1 MVNILTITRLQE
13 ICWYSKY
20 LRYLLYSDIISIFR
34 RDSSKMNIPHRIL
47 TPDEDKTF
55 SKTLESDSSTEF
67 VTAQNSLADVST
79 AYVQYFTSVCIINPI
94 WVLDSTFS
102 SWDSSKFSNF

>member
-1 MVNILTITRLQE
+1 
-13 ICWYSKY
+13 
-20 LRYLLYSDIISIFR
+20 
-34 RDSSKMNIPHRIL
+34 MNIPHRIL

-79 AYVQYFTSVCIINPI
+79 VYVQYTCH
-94 WVLDSTFS
+94 DGM
-102 SWDSSKFSNF
+102 

>member
-1 MVNILTITRLQE
+1 
-13 ICWYSKY
+13 
-20 LRYLLYSDIISIFR
+20 
-34 RDSSKMNIPHRIL
+34 MNIPHRIL

-79 AYVQYFTSVCIINPI
+79 V
-94 WVLDSTFS
+94 
-102 SWDSSKFSNF
+102 